1 MLDATAQSG
10 LHYFTPT
17 SPECS
22 NIFIL
27 GFWVAL
33 NVTDALN
40 EKHLIFFCCVGL
52 GLWSSPLDLKI
63 PPKYGG
69 QRDRWSESEFYFD
82 GR

>member
-40 EKHLIFFCCVGL
+40 EKH
-52 GLWSSPLDLKI
+52 
-63 PPKYGG
+63 
-69 QRDRWSESEFYFD
+69 
-82 GR
+82 